1 MARKYAK
8 SLDLEVFGSIA
19 CIKLK
24 IVVFLGGKESMMN
37 LKQGFLAILS
47 LGLVIILMGGCS
59 AKSQTRVMSEQTGV
73 DQPHESLQPSDGDM
87 DAPKVASEGAEPDSA
102 SSINS
107 PIEPSGH
114 DEEQAQSIF
123 ATPQEGHGQS
133 PDSFMAEETS
143 GSGQNDSPGEPGG
156 SLPGLELNEEPMEIA
171 KLVPSEPDM
180 SSDEGKEELLHTLKD
195 VFFDYDRFRLRTDE
209 FPELTTNADVL
220 SSQLAGRTIVLEGHC
235 DERGTESYNM
245 ILGKRRAR
253 AVKEYLVDLGIPSE
267 NLTVMS
273 LGKEKPFCTEST
285 SECWQ
290 ENRRVHFVVR

>member
-1 MARKYAK
+1 
-8 SLDLEVFGSIA
+8 
-19 CIKLK
+19 
-24 IVVFLGGKESMMN
+24 MMN
-37 LKQGFLAILS
+37 LKQGFLAILI
-47 LGLVIILMGGCS
+47 LGLVMVLMGGCS
-59 AKSQTRVMSEQTGV
+59 AKSQIRVMSEHSDV
-73 DQPHESLQPSDGDM
+73 AQPQESIQASDGDLDTPM
-87 DAPKVASEGAEPDSA
+87 VASKGADPASA

-114 DEEQAQSIF
+114 DEGQTQSIF

-133 PDSFMAEETS
+133 SDSFMAEETS
-143 GSGQNDSPGEPGG
+143 GSGQNSMSGEPDG

-171 KLVPSEPDM
+171 KLEPSEPDM
-180 SSDEGKEELLHTLKD
+180 SSDGGKEELLPTLKD

-253 AVKEYLVDLGIPSE
+253 AVKDYLVDMGIPSE

-273 LGKEKPFCTEST
+273 LGKEKPFCTEPT